1 LLARSAAGSRGCV
14 EVSKLEN
21 NCSAA
26 DCPESALVKNPEPL
40 SKPALIIQ
48 ELLWAARNDGPNRSV
63 DPVSTSKS
71 KSKTIRWKAV
81 RRSKWAANFMVKT
94 TRICR
99 VAQIVN
105 INRAPRERAAVSSR
119 KFP

>member
-71 KSKTIRWKAV
+71 KSKTYL
-81 RRSKWAANFMVKT
+81 SSG
-94 TRICR
+94 
-99 VAQIVN
+99 IVQ
-105 INRAPRERAAVSSR
+105 
-119 KFP
+119 K